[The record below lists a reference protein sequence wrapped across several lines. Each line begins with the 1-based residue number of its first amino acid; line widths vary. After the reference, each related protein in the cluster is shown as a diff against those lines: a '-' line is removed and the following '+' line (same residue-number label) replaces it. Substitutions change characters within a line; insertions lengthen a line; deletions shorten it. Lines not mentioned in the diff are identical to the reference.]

1 MNGSPRSFIR
11 MSQHDEKGQKRVADT
26 PEADGAPPA
35 KRARR
40 WVVVEAALV
49 HPTELSGAPA
59 PLAASLDGG
68 IALDSSVGLGASDE
82 ASSSSIAEHDDDEP
96 SVDDDADVIEL
107 PGANRVL
114 TQRIWTTPDE
124 DGPGRTAVEAAFAS
138 GTQGWLPAMRDAT
151 ARGLVDLQV
160 LKPGE
165 QWLGR
170 ADDRVCTGPVK

>member
-1 MNGSPRSFIR
+1 
-11 MSQHDEKGQKRVADT
+11 MSQEEKGQKRVADT
-26 PEADGAPPA
+26 PEAEDAPPA

-40 WVVVEAALV
+40 WVVMEAALV
-49 HPTELSGAPA
+49 HPTELSNTQPP

-68 IALDSSVGLGASDE
+68 IALDSSVGRGASSSSDE
-82 ASSSSIAEHDDDEP
+82 ASSSSSSSAVGHDDDEP
-96 SVDDDADVIEL
+96 SKDDDADVIEL

-124 DGPGRTAVEAAFAS
+124 DGPGRTAIEAAFAS

-165 QWLGR
+165 QWLSR